1 MDSITIFTE
10 GPNGS
15 RDPLELT
22 KKTSFNSLA
31 LKFENGD

>member
-10 GPNGS
+10 GSNWS

-22 KKTSFNSLA
+22 KKQVNSLA